1 MSVGDRAHVTAAALV
16 ARLRRDGLVL
26 ATAESLTGGLVAAA
40 VTAVPGASEVFR
52 GGIVAYATDS
62 KRDVLTVP
70 PDVLRAHGPVAG
82 ETAQAMAEAVCRLF
96 GADLGIATTG
106 VAGPDPVGDL
116 PPGVVYVAAA
126 LVGGPARVARPPCS
140 GDRAAIRAC
149 ALIAAL
155 EAGLALLDSGN
166 PPRE

>member
-1 MSVGDRAHVTAAALV
+1 VSVSDRARLTAAALV
-16 ARLRRDGLVL
+16 ERLRRDGLVL
-26 ATAESLTGGLVAAA
+26 ATAESLTGGLVAAG
-40 VTAVPGASEVFR
+40 VTAVPGASDVFR

-62 KRDVLTVP
+62 KRDVLGVP

-82 ETAQAMAEAVCRLF
+82 ETARAMAEAVCRLF
-96 GADLGIATTG
+96 GTDLGIATTG
-106 VAGPDPVGDL
+106 VAGPDPVGGL

-126 LVGGPARVARPPCS
+126 LADGPTRVARPPCT
-140 GDRAAIRAC
+140 GDRAAIRDC
-149 ALIAAL
+149 AVHAAL